1 MLRGRLDM
9 DILVSVHCC
18 WIMLV
23 NNDLSPTRDLSEH
36 RGQWINQT
44 IEALT
49 ITYYGAYVSLEGQ

>member
-1 MLRGRLDM
+1 M

-23 NNDLSPTRDLSEH
+23 NNDFFPTRDLSEH

-49 ITYYGAYVSLEGQ
+49 TTYYYTHVSLEGQ